1 MPTEEDNLPNI
12 FIETI
17 NQELVDGIG
26 NSESITESDEKEEIS
41 TSEAKEFLNRERDSY
56 IKIDEEFG
64 RFLKDFVDEQEESGK
79 QKIHLKEQFFWFIMI
94 GFLVLLFTPVFIILS
109 VKYLSD
115 SAFVISFISVLVEL
129 VSAIIVLPKIIAEYL
144 FNKEEDES
152 MMEIIKNMQDYNE
165 KKHLHI
171 EKSSESKK

>member
-79 QKIHLKEQFFWFIMI
+79 QKIHLKRVDF
-94 GFLVLLFTPVFIILS
+94 
-109 VKYLSD
+109 
-115 SAFVISFISVLVEL
+115 
-129 VSAIIVLPKIIAEYL
+129 
-144 FNKEEDES
+144 
-152 MMEIIKNMQDYNE
+152 
-165 KKHLHI
+165 
-171 EKSSESKK
+171 